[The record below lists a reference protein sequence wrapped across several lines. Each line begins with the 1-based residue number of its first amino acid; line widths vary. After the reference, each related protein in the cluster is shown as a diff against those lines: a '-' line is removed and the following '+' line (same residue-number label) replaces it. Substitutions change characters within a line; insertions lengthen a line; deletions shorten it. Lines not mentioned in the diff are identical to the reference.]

1 MSGDRHLMPTLAEFS
16 EGLTWTRVRDWFVL
30 VLNRAQ
36 HSSVVLASF
45 AFGIFLPFI
54 KDDLNLSALEVG
66 ILQGVWWITWAVTIL
81 PFGS

>member
-1 MSGDRHLMPTLAEFS
+1 VSGDRHLMPTFAEFS
-16 EGLTWTRVRDWFVL
+16 EGLTWTGVRDWSVL

>member
-1 MSGDRHLMPTLAEFS
+1 MPTFAEFS
-16 EGLTWTRVRDWFVL
+16 EGLTWTGVRDWSAL

-54 KDDLNLSALEVG
+54 KDDLNLSAL
-66 ILQGVWWITWAVTIL
+66 
-81 PFGS
+81 